1 MNIILLSGGSGKRLW
16 PLSNNSRSK
25 QFLKLLKNEE
35 GNYESMVQRVY
46 RQIREAGIDAHIVV
60 ATGASQVDSI
70 RCQLGKNVD
79 VVVEP
84 ERRDTFPAIAL
95 ASVYLAKERQMDR
108 DEVILALPVDPF
120 ADIEYFHTMMQ
131 MEQAVKSGIADM
143 VLMGIEPTYP
153 SEKYGYIVPEA
164 HPVIDGRLIAWPVDR
179 FQEKPSLDK
188 ARTLLDEGAK
198 WNGGV
203 FAFKLGYLLDIV
215 NRTQEIVS
223 FETFRNHYGDLKKIS
238 FDYEVVE
245 KARSIAMVSYGG
257 KWKDLGTWNTLSEEI
272 AGPAIGNVL
281 LGEGTAGTTVI
292 NENSMPMVVLGAKD
306 MIVAASP
313 DGILVSDKH
322 ASSYLKPYAEQ
333 ISDRPMYEEMIWG
346 DYRVTDY
353 VEYTDKTRSLTKHMF
368 IQGGRY
374 IGYQAHSKR
383 DEIWTIVDGTGE
395 VIVDGH
401 SRNVRR
407 GDVVYLTAG
416 QRHAL
421 RALNDVHLIEVQI
434 GRTLEEDDIEQ
445 FEWTW

>member
-179 FQEKPSLDK
+179 FPEKPSLDK

-281 LGEGTAGTTVI
+281 LGEGTAGT
-292 NENSMPMVVLGAKD
+292 MVVLGAKD

>member
-120 ADIEYFHTMMQ
+120 ADIEYFHTMVQ

-281 LGEGTAGTTVI
+281 ET
-292 NENSMPMVVLGAKD
+292 SMPMVVLGDKD

-368 IQGGRY
+368 IQSGRY

-421 RALNDVHLIEVQI
+421 RALSDVHLIEVQI